1 MMFRKKPNVDSG
13 IQNETEDLLHAT
25 LSYLRYLG
33 ADVDKAALLS
43 GLPIVSE
50 ELPVEYLSRATDK
63 LGYSSNWTRDRR
75 LQNVVFPCCVA
86 LKDGRF
92 LVIVGILDGEF
103 QVLSKGSQN
112 AVHRVPFKELK
123 RLYKGRYFR
132 LRPKVE
138 LLQEKHD
145 VPVATGHWFWSR
157 IFFRR
162 IRILDIVLASF
173 FANLI
178 AVAVSLFALQ
188 VYDRV
193 IPGQSEATLWVL
205 VGGAAIAILFE
216 AAIRVSRSKLI
227 DQTGKEAELK
237 ITQELFAK
245 LLGMRMESRPAQ
257 PGALVHMIR
266 EFAAVREF
274 FTTASVGVVADLPF
288 VVIFLALIYGIAGP
302 IVWIIVTGAVL
313 TILPSLIFQARMA
326 RLSKETLGGMSS
338 ASRLLTEAA
347 YNLENVKL
355 AQASPRFQRSWEE
368 ITVLNTIKT
377 TEQRELSAFLTFWA
391 TAMQQCTYVAAVVG
405 GVYMVFAGEFT
416 VGSIIAVSILST
428 RTLSPITQLS
438 GVVSRWQNMKTS
450 LDALEGIIGSTQ
462 ERGSDKT
469 YLRRVQMNGEIE
481 LKNVKFTHAGS
492 EVPSL
497 QVGALNLQPGTN
509 LAVLGENGSGKST
522 LLRVLSGL
530 YYPTEGEM
538 VVDKL
543 DIRQIDPLDIR
554 NNIGLLPQELSL
566 SRGTIR
572 ENLGIA
578 SHDFVDDELLEA
590 LEFAGLGDFVRQ
602 HARGLDLEIVD
613 GGDGLSVGQ
622 RQSLGLARL
631 YLQNPSIVLL
641 DEPTAALDQNLEQKV
656 VARLGEWLKDKTCVI
671 ATHRMPI
678 LSIVDRIAV
687 MKGGQLVMEGT
698 RDEVLKRLTA
708 SPASQ
713 EKLNNE

>member
-1 MMFRKKPNVDSG
+1 MFKKKPNVDSG
-13 IQNETEDLLHAT
+13 IQNETGDLLHAT

-50 ELPVEYLSRATDK
+50 ELPEEYLSRATDK
-63 LGYSSNWTRDRR
+63 LGYSSNWARDRR
-75 LQNVVFPCCVA
+75 LQKTIFPFCMA

-92 LVIVGILDGEF
+92 LVVVGILDGEF

-112 AVHRVPFKELK
+112 AVRRVPFKALK

-138 LLQEKHD
+138 LLQAKHD
-145 VPVATGHWFWSR
+145 VPVAAGHWFWSR
-157 IFFRR
+157 IFFRKV
-162 IRILDIVLASF
+162 RILDIVLASF

-245 LLGMRMESRPAQ
+245 LLGMRMESRPAP
-257 PGALVHMIR
+257 PGTLVHMIR

-288 VVIFLALIYGIAGP
+288 VVIFLVLIYGIAGP
-302 IVWIIVTGAVL
+302 IVWIIVAGAVL
-313 TILPSLIFQARMA
+313 TILPSLFFQSRMA
-326 RLSKETLGGMSS
+326 RLSKEALGGMSS

-347 YNLENVKL
+347 YNIENVKL
-355 AQASPRFQRSWEE
+355 AQAAPRFQRSWEE

-391 TAMQQCTYVAAVVG
+391 SAMQQCTYISAVVG

-438 GVVSRWQNMKTS
+438 GILSRWQNMKTS
-450 LDALEGIIGSTQ
+450 LNALEGIIGSVQ

-481 LKNVKFTHAGS
+481 LKNIKFTHAGS
-492 EVPSL
+492 ETPSL
-497 QVGALNLQPGTN
+497 QINALNLQPGTN
-509 LAVLGENGSGKST
+509 LAILGENGSGKST

-538 VVDKL
+538 LVDKL
-543 DIRQIDPLDIR
+543 DVRQIDPLDIR
-554 NNIGLLPQELSL
+554 NNIGLLPQELRL
-566 SRGTIR
+566 NRGTIR
-572 ENLGIA
+572 ENLSIA
-578 SHDFVDDELLEA
+578 ARDFGDVEILEA

-622 RQSLGLARL
+622 RQSIGLARL

-656 VARLGEWLKDKTCVI
+656 VSRLGTWLQNKTCVI

-687 MKGGQLVMEGT
+687 MKGGQLVMEGA

-708 SPASQ
+708 ASAPQ

>member
-1 MMFRKKPNVDSG
+1 MFKKIARTDEN
-13 IQNETEDLLHAT
+13 IKEETDDLLYAT

-50 ELPVEYLSRATDK
+50 ELPKEYLSRALDK
-63 LGYSSNWTRDRR
+63 LDYSSNWVRKRR
-75 LQNVVFPCCVA
+75 LQSVAFPCCIT
-86 LKDGRF
+86 LKDDSY
-92 LVIVGILDGEF
+92 LVVVGILDGEF
-103 QVLSKGSQN
+103 QVLTKGSQST
-112 AVHRVPFKELK
+112 VRRVPAKVLK
-123 RLYKGRYFR
+123 RLYKGQYFR

-145 VPVATGHWFWSR
+145 VPIYSGHWFWGR
-157 IFFRR
+157 IFFRKT
-162 IRILDIVLASF
+162 RILDIVLASF

-205 VGGAAIAILFE
+205 VGGAAIAVLFE
-216 AAIRVSRSKLI
+216 AAIRISRSKLI

-288 VVIFLALIYGIAGP
+288 VIIFLALIYGIAGP

-313 TILPSLIFQARMA
+313 TILPSLIFQSRMA

-355 AQASPRFQRSWEE
+355 AQASPRLQRSWEE

-405 GVYMVFAGEFT
+405 GVYMVFAGKFT

-438 GVVSRWQNMKTS
+438 GVLSRWQNMKTS
-450 LDALEGIIGSTQ
+450 LDALEEIIGSTQ
-462 ERGSDKT
+462 ERGPDKT
-469 YLRRVQMNGEIE
+469 YLRRVHMNGEVE

-497 QVGALNLQPGTN
+497 QVAALNLQPGTS

-543 DIRQIDPLDIR
+543 DVRQIEPMDVR
-554 NNIGLLPQELSL
+554 NNIGLLPQEFSL

-572 ENLGIA
+572 DNLGVGYRK
-578 SHDFVDDELLEA
+578 FVDDELLEA

-656 VARLGEWLKDKTCVI
+656 VARLGEWLRDKTCVI

-678 LSIVDRIAV
+678 LSIVDRIVV
-687 MKGGQLVMEGT
+687 MKSGQVVMDGP
-698 RDEVLKRLTA
+698 RDDVLKRLTA
-708 SPASQ
+708 PAKPK
-713 EKLNNE
+713 EKLPNG

>member
-1 MMFRKKPNVDSG
+1 MFKRKAVLDEAIKDEAS
-13 IQNETEDLLHAT
+13 DLLNST
-25 LSYLRYLG
+25 ISYLRYLG
-33 ADVDKAALLS
+33 ADVDRAALLS
-43 GLPIVSE
+43 GLPVVSE
-50 ELPVEYLSRATDK
+50 ELPEQYLSRAVEK
-63 LGYSSNWTRDRR
+63 VGFSSGWVRERR
-75 LQNVVFPCCVA
+75 LHQAQFPCCAV
-86 LKDGRF
+86 LKDGS
-92 LVIVGILDGEF
+92 LVVIVGILDGEY
-103 QVLSKGSQN
+103 QVLSKGAQN
-112 AVHRVPFKELK
+112 AVRRVPLK
-123 RLYKGRYFR
+123 VLQKAYNGRFFR

-145 VPVATGHWFWSR
+145 VPVSKGHWFWSR
-157 IFFRR
+157 IFFRK
-162 IRILDIVLASF
+162 IRVLDIVLASF

-245 LLGMRMESRPAQ
+245 LMGMRMESRPAQ

-288 VVIFLALIYGIAGP
+288 VFIFLALIYGIAGQ
-302 IVWIIVTGAVL
+302 IVWIIIAGAVL
-313 TILPSLIFQARMA
+313 TILPSLIFQSRMA

-355 AQASPRFQRSWEE
+355 ALAAPRLQRSWEE
-368 ITVLNTIKT
+368 ITVLNTVKT

-391 TAMQQCTYVAAVVG
+391 AAVQQCTYVAAVVG
-405 GVYMVFAGEFT
+405 GVYMVFGGEFT

-438 GVVSRWQNMKTS
+438 GVLSRWQNMKTS
-450 LDALEGIIGSTQ
+450 LDALDGVIGSIQ
-462 ERGSDKT
+462 ERGADKT
-469 YLRRVQMNGEIE
+469 YLRRVQMHGEIE
-481 LKNVKFTHAGS
+481 LKNVKFVHSGA
-492 EVPSL
+492 ELPSL
-497 QVGALNLQPGTN
+497 QVGGLILKPGTN

-530 YYPTEGEM
+530 YYPSEGEM

-543 DIRQIDPLDIR
+543 DIRQIDPLDVR

-572 ENLGIA
+572 ENLSI
-578 SHDFVDDELLEA
+578 SSRDFVDEELLEA

-656 VARLGEWLKDKTCVI
+656 VARLGEWLRDKTSVI

-687 MKGGQLVMEGT
+687 MKNGQLVMEGP
-698 RDEVLKRLTA
+698 RDEVMKRLTTQPTQKA
-708 SPASQ
+708 QHAD
-713 EKLNNE
+713 E

>member
-1 MMFRKKPNVDSG
+1 MLKKKNADD
-13 IQNETEDLLHAT
+13 ETLKDETGDLLYAT

-33 ADVDKAALLS
+33 TDVDKAAILS
-43 GLPIVSE
+43 GLPVVSE
-50 ELPVEYLSRATDK
+50 ELPQEYLPRALDR
-63 LGYSSNWTRDRR
+63 LGYSSTWARERR
-75 LQNVVFPCCVA
+75 LQNAAFPCCLS
-86 LKDGRF
+86 LKDGSF
-92 LVIVGILDGEF
+92 LVVVGILDGEF
-103 QVLSKGSQN
+103 QVLTRGSQS
-112 AVHRVPFKELK
+112 AVRRVPFKVLK
-123 RLYKGRYFR
+123 RLYRGRYFR

-145 VPVATGHWFWSR
+145 VPVSSGHWFWSR
-157 IFFRR
+157 IFFRKV
-162 IRILDIVLASF
+162 RILDIVLASF

-193 IPGQSEATLWVL
+193 IPGQAEATLWVL

-237 ITQELFAK
+237 ITQDLFAK

-288 VVIFLALIYGIAGP
+288 VFIFLALIYGIAGS
-302 IVWIIVTGAVL
+302 IVWIIIAGAIL
-313 TILPSLIFQARMA
+313 TILPSLLFQSRMA

-355 AQASPRFQRSWEE
+355 AQASPRLQNSWEE
-368 ITVLNTIKT
+368 ITVLNAIKT

-391 TAMQQCTYVAAVVG
+391 AAMQQCTYVSAVVG

-438 GVVSRWQNMKTS
+438 GVLSRWQNMKTS
-450 LDALEGIIGSTQ
+450 LDALEGIIGSAQ
-462 ERGSDKT
+462 ERSADKT

-481 LKNVKFTHAGS
+481 LKNVKFMHSGS
-492 EVPSL
+492 EIPSL
-497 QVGALNLQPGTN
+497 QVGALNLKPGTN

-543 DIRQIDPLDIR
+543 DVRQIDPMDIR

-566 SRGTIR
+566 NRGTIR
-572 ENLGIA
+572 ENLGVGYR
-578 SHDFVDDELLEA
+578 DFVDDELLEA

-656 VARLGEWLKDKTCVI
+656 VARLGEWLHDKTCVI

-678 LSIVDRIAV
+678 LSIVDRIVV
-687 MKGGQLVMEGT
+687 MKSGQVVMEGA

-708 SPASQ
+708 PSRPQ
-713 EKLNNE
+713 EGQSNG